1 MDLTWSSDYKIPV
14 DPSNKLA
21 VSINYYIPSTFTR
34 ELYLDSFTWTDGNE
48 IIYYYESTLIWGI
61 QDDYFKIITDFEL
74 MKNTFISKGIP
85 IIISEVGVLTEENIW
100 FFLFLQI
107 LMELCV
113 VYDTSNKVF
122 RDMNFYDRGNNS
134 WYDGK

>member
-1 MDLTWSSDYKIPV
+1 M
-14 DPSNKLA
+14 
-21 VSINYYIPSTFTR
+21 SINYYIPSTFTR

-134 WYDGK
+134 